1 LKKSQYLGLIIAV
14 SILIL
19 MNFLPASELLS
30 RSAINNIA
38 ILIAVIVLLIT
49 EPIPIGITCLFS
61 IPLLVIFNVVPN
73 VSAALSGFTNPIVF
87 FVLASFGVS
96 RAITKVPLASRL
108 LKTLMNLFG
117 RNVKTML
124 LVFMI
129 VTALISS
136 VVSNVAAT
144 AVFLAI
150 VITFLNIYDSEQD
163 RRKTGKAFMIG
174 LPVAGMIGGMLTPAG
189 SSLNLLTLS
198 YLERLSGISVSF
210 VEWMFMGI
218 PIVAVI
224 LPIAWLIIIKVYGLT
239 ELNTEEIQQFV
250 KGLDVPKKMDAK
262 EIYVIAL
269 VLLMLIFWVLSSWY
283 PVFNITVVIL
293 VGFALLFVPGF
304 QVLSWDEF
312 VESVSWPAF
321 FLLGSIITIGDALI
335 TNEVTEWLIAT
346 FFPGSINLPLVGVTF
361 VVAIIVFLMLI
372 VVPVAPALIPLL
384 AVPFAGL
391 AANMNMTPV
400 LPLMTLGLAVANCYL
415 LPLDTVPIITYMT
428 GYYKMWEMPKSTA
441 FIQLTLT
448 VITAIWLPIALRIL
462 GYL

>member
-1 LKKSQYLGLIIAV
+1 MKKSQYAGLIIAIA
-14 SILIL
+14 ILVL

-38 ILIAVIVLLIT
+38 ILIAVIVLFIT

-73 VSAALSGFTNPIVF
+73 VPAALSGFTNPIVF

-96 RAITKVPLASRL
+96 RAITKVPLASRM
-108 LKTLMNLFG
+108 LKGLITLFG
-117 RNVKTML
+117 KNVKTML

-150 VITFLNIYDSEQD
+150 VITFLNIYGEEKE
-163 RRKTGKAFMIG
+163 RRRTGKAFMIG
-174 LPVAGMIGGMLTPAG
+174 LPVASMIGGMLTPAG

-198 YLERLSGISVSF
+198 YLEKLSGISISF
-210 VEWMFMGI
+210 VEWMLMGI
-218 PIVAVI
+218 PVVAVS
-224 LPIAWLIIIKVYGLT
+224 LPIAWLIIVKVYGIT
-239 ELNTEEIQQFV
+239 ELSAEEIHQFV
-250 KGLDVPKKMDAK
+250 QDLDVPKKMDFK
-262 EIYVIAL
+262 EKYVIAL
-269 VLLMLIFWVLSSWY
+269 VVVMFVLWLLSSWY
-283 PVFNITVVIL
+283 PAFNITVVIL
-293 VGFALLFVPGF
+293 VGFTLLFLPGF
-304 QVLSWDEF
+304 PVLSWNEF

-335 TNEVTEWLIAT
+335 ANEVSEWLIAT
-346 FFPGSINLPLVGVTF
+346 FFPGTIDLPLVGVTF

-372 VVPVAPALIPLL
+372 IVPVAPALIPLL

-391 AANMNMTPV
+391 AANMNITPV
-400 LPLMTLGLAVANCYL
+400 LPLMTLGLTVANCYL

-441 FIQLTLT
+441 FIQLALAA
-448 VITAIWLPIALRIL
+448 ITAIWLPIALKIL